1 MKYKVYFGRNILD
14 AENSDLLDEFNTMK
28 EAESFVF
35 KHIKENHK
43 SSVYARI
50 IYQSEHSRWYDYG
63 SWFLFYS
70 VIGN

>member
-1 MKYKVYFGRNILD
+1 MKYKVYFGHHILYD
-14 AENSDLLDEFNTMK
+14 ENSDLLNEFNTME

-35 KHIKENHK
+35 KHIKDNHK
-43 SSVYARI
+43 NSVYIRI